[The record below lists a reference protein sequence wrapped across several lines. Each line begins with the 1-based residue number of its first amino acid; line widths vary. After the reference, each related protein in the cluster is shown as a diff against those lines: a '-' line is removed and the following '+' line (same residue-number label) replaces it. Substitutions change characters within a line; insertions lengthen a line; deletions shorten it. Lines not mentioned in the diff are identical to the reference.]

1 MQKLMKV
8 RCLTLVLCFF
18 ACSMQMVLA
27 QLPLRNAN
35 NAGIGSSQGMEDEQE
50 KANRTTWGRDTTK
63 RKKAKKIPVGQFQ
76 WRVDRRLGTVI
87 DAENNDTVVH
97 NFQNFNNTEGYT
109 GHYNILGNAGS
120 PRESRVFMER

>member
-35 NAGIGSSQGMEDEQE
+35 NAGIGDSLGMEDEQE
-50 KANRTTWGRDTTK
+50 KANRTTWGRYHQAKEGEEDT
-63 RKKAKKIPVGQFQ
+63 R
-76 WRVDRRLGTVI
+76 GTVPV
-87 DAENNDTVVH
+87 ACGSQV
-97 NFQNFNNTEGYT
+97 
-109 GHYNILGNAGS
+109 GNGDRC
-120 PRESRVFMER
+120 REQ

>member
-50 KANRTTWGRDTTK
+50 KANRTTGD
-63 RKKAKKIPVGQFQ
+63 AIPPSE
-76 WRVDRRLGTVI
+76 RRRRRYPWDSSSGVWI
-87 DAENNDTVVH
+87 
-97 NFQNFNNTEGYT
+97 
-109 GHYNILGNAGS
+109 AGW
-120 PRESRVFMER
+120 ER

>member
-50 KANRTTWGRDTTK
+50 KANRTTWGRDTTEVLMT
-63 RKKAKKIPVGQFQ
+63 APLAAAFFFPIFQ
-76 WRVDRRLGTVI
+76 IISATFCR
-87 DAENNDTVVH
+87 
-97 NFQNFNNTEGYT
+97 F
-109 GHYNILGNAGS
+109 
-120 PRESRVFMER
+120 

>member
-63 RKKAKKIPVGQFQ
+63 R
-76 WRVDRRLGTVI
+76 RRRYPWDSSSGVWI
-87 DAENNDTVVH
+87 
-97 NFQNFNNTEGYT
+97 
-109 GHYNILGNAGS
+109 AGW
-120 PRESRVFMER
+120 ER